1 MKEKIIRFKNRKGS
15 RIEIIY
21 FEDDDVWITAERKK
35 SFRWNWNGETM
46 PITKNCLVATLW
58 DYEKIL
64 KIVLRFD
71 RAARKWFRRNV
82 KSIVIDENGLT
93 LGDFILPNDIVDYEK
108 AREYDHMILGL
119 DNK

>member
-46 PITKNCLVATLW
+46 PITKTV
-58 DYEKIL
+58 
-64 KIVLRFD
+64 
-71 RAARKWFRRNV
+71 
-82 KSIVIDENGLT
+82 
-93 LGDFILPNDIVDYEK
+93 
-108 AREYDHMILGL
+108 
-119 DNK
+119 